1 MDLRRRNRFLGGFSN
16 RDYMGD
22 YLAGKDEGFTPAINV
37 AENEKRYKIEMGLPG
52 FNRDDFQIDIE
63 QDCLFVR
70 GEREKGDSYVKDE
83 YTRQEFN
90 VESFEKT
97 FRLPANI
104 NQDKIS
110 AKFNDGL
117 LEIELPKRGDQQKS
131 GRKITIS

>member
-1 MDLRRRNRFLGGFSN
+1 MDLRKRNRFLGGFSN

-22 YLAGKDEGFTPAINV
+22 YLAGQDERFTPAINV

-52 FNRDDFQIDIE
+52 FNKDDFQIDIE
-63 QDCLFVR
+63 QDCLYIR
-70 GEREKGDSYVKDE
+70 GVREKGDSYVKDE

-97 FRLPANI
+97 FQLPANI

-110 AKFNDGL
+110 AKFNDGML
-117 LEIELPKRGDQQKS
+117 VIELPKRGGQKNS
-131 GRKITIS
+131 GKKITVT